1 MKKRSG
7 HHEESIRQLWFDRS
21 GVHLGEPLT
30 QLRGVLSGTPID
42 LGGAAPPLA
51 LNSGDVA

>member
-1 MKKRSG
+1 
-7 HHEESIRQLWFDRS
+7 
-21 GVHLGEPLT
+21 VHLGEPLT